1 MTDNDINYG
10 LALSGGGARG
20 IIHLGVLQALID
32 NNIKISAISGTSM
45 GAIVGAFFAMGVE
58 PNKVLEIIVQESES
72 VRILKPL
79 AHFKHI
85 TGFFDIPLL
94 GEQLHRFCKADNFS
108 SLKIPLYI
116 SVSNITTGENEI
128 ISWGRLIDYV
138 IASAS
143 IPVIFETK
151 VINGNHYVDG
161 GLTKNLAEAV
171 LKGDCDKIIGDHANY
186 ITNNRQIN
194 GMKDVAERSFQ
205 LAIFNTIRDEF
216 KYCDYIIDPP
226 QARNYKIF
234 DFKKAKEIFNVGYEE
249 GVKFLERPD

>member
-1 MTDNDINYG
+1 MADDTISYG

-58 PNKVLEIIVQESES
+58 PNEVLELIIRESES
-72 VRILKPL
+72 TRIFKSLK
-79 AHFKHI
+79 HFKRI

-94 GEQLHRFCKADNFS
+94 GRHLHRFCEANDFS
-108 SLKIPLYI
+108 ALKIPLYV
-116 SVSNITTGENEI
+116 SVSNLTKGENEI
-128 ISWGRLIDYV
+128 ISSGPLIDYV

-151 VINGNHYVDG
+151 VINGDHYVDG
-161 GLTKNLAEAV
+161 GLTKNLAASV
-171 LKGDCDKIIGDHANY
+171 LKADCEKVIGIHANY
-186 ITNNRQIN
+186 INKNLQIK

-205 LAIFNTIRDEF
+205 IAIFNTILDEF
-216 KYCDYIIDPP
+216 RYCDYVIDPP
-226 QARNYKIF
+226 QARKYKIF
-234 DFKKAKEIFNVGYEE
+234 DFKKAKEIFTVGYEE
-249 GVKFLERPD
+249 GVKFLERLV